1 MTDGE
6 GNFYI
11 KRRSADTSVYSFKFS
26 IGVHIDD
33 KDMLI
38 FIQKTLGIGK
48 VYTTGKVAQYEVF
61 DLKGVAKIIEIFTQ
75 YPLNSTKLLNFLD
88 FKKAF

>member
-1 MTDGE
+1 
-6 GNFYI
+6 
-11 KRRSADTSVYSFKFS
+11 
-26 IGVHIDD
+26 
-33 KDMLI
+33 MLI

-75 YPLNSTKLLNFLD
+75 YPAGGGGSPPPPPEGSIL
-88 FKKAF
+88 